1 MPSLPPVIVI
11 SLPGSSRRERIQ
23 ADFDEIGLPFEF
35 HDAVNGAELS
45 DKTLA
50 AVDQKYAQ
58 REWGHDLNKGEIGCA
73 ISHIQVYERMLEQGL
88 DEAIIL
94 EDDAYPAEDFIQVLQ
109 GLLQTLSKRAEI
121 AFLHHGKAKSWPLK
135 RSLPNGHK
143 LVRYRYPSAKSRR
156 CIISARGYWLSQTGA
171 QKLMGLAYP
180 IRMPA
185 DYLTG
190 YIQRSRIHAYGVE
203 PNLLIETDTLS
214 EIDAIEKRQYG
225 GHAK

>member
-1 MPSLPPVIVI
+1 MV
-11 SLPGSSRRERIQ
+11 
-23 ADFDEIGLPFEF
+23 
-35 HDAVNGAELS
+35 
-45 DKTLA
+45 
-50 AVDQKYAQ
+50 
-58 REWGHDLNKGEIGCA
+58 
-73 ISHIQVYERMLEQGL
+73 EQSL

-94 EDDAYPAEDFIQVLQ
+94 EDDAYPVEGFMQVLQ

-171 QKLMGLAYP
+171 QKLMELAYP